1 MLVYAIVLIDM
12 MAGSILWPVWPE
24 FVKGYKHPELLLAI
38 GTALFIGTQLFTAP
52 LLGKLSDV
60 YGRRPIFII
69 SAAGTF
75 LANLLLLPRNA
86 FAYFSNR
93 GADGLTNGVYSA
105 VRSAITD
112 ISPRQDLMKNMGLEG
127 TIVSLGFVLGPLL
140 AAGVLLGLKVE
151 PASASAV
158 LVTTGVSISF
168 LNILLSLIFRETL
181 TNKIS
186 LTRGEVPR
194 LFRDAINLP
203 GHLRRIITLDKQR
216 PGLRNVVALQLFLT
230 MSLGYY
236 NYLITYISLGGLRL
250 SPKEISYFFVYFGV
264 VFLIVSYGFFTHWV
278 DKVDARRFVVVT
290 AALGIAAHVGY
301 AFVGSAVLALYII
314 VTIDCLTISLLPGV
328 MDGLLARYTQDDD
341 RGELFGI
348 TQALNGIASLL
359 TTIVFGGL
367 SVISLSLPFYW
378 FALCLVPLLWA
389 PRLIT
394 VRRDL
399 VVTGQ

>member
-1 MLVYAIVLIDM
+1 M

-278 DKVDARRFVVVT
+278 DKVDARRFVMAT

-359 TTIVFGGL
+359 TTAVFGGL

-378 FALCLVPLLWA
+378 FAFCLVPLLWA

>member
-1 MLVYAIVLIDM
+1 M

-24 FVKGYKHPELLLAI
+24 FVKGYQHPELLLAI

-86 FAYFSNR
+86 LAYFSNR

-236 NYLITYISLGGLRL
+236 NYLITYISLGGLCL

-264 VFLIVSYGFFTHWV
+264 VFLIVSYGFFAYWV
-278 DKVDARRFVVVT
+278 GKVDARRFVVVT
-290 AALGIAAHVGY
+290 AALGIATHVGY
-301 AFVGSAVLALYII
+301 ALIGNATLALYII

-389 PRLIT
+389 SRLIT

>member
-1 MLVYAIVLIDM
+1 M

>member
-1 MLVYAIVLIDM
+1 M

-69 SAAGTF
+69 SAMGTF

-127 TIVSLGFVLGPLL
+127 TIVSLGFVLGPLV
-140 AAGVLLGLKVE
+140 AAGVLLGLAVG
-151 PASASAV
+151 PDSASAV
-158 LVTTGVSISF
+158 LITTGVSISF
-168 LNILLSLIFRETL
+168 LNIILSLLFRETL
-181 TNKIS
+181 TNKIV
-186 LTRGEVPR
+186 LKQGEIPH

-203 GHLRRIITLDKQR
+203 GHLRRIMVLDKQR
-216 PGLRNVVALQLFLT
+216 PGLRNVVVLQLFLT

-278 DKVDARRFVVVT
+278 GKVDARRFVVVT

-301 AFVGSAVLALYII
+301 ALVGSATLALYII

-328 MDGLLARYTQDDD
+328 MDGMLARYTQEDD

-348 TQALNGIASLL
+348 TQALNGIASLI
-359 TTIVFGGL
+359 TTIIFGGL

-378 FALCLVPLLWA
+378 FALCLIPLLWA

-399 VVTGQ
+399 VHTGQ

>member
-1 MLVYAIVLIDM
+1 M

-378 FALCLVPLLWA
+378 FALCLIPLLWA

-399 VVTGQ
+399 VHTSR

>member
-1 MLVYAIVLIDM
+1 M

-24 FVKGYKHPELLLAI
+24 FVKGYQHPELLLAI

-181 TNKIS
+181 TNKVS

-278 DKVDARRFVVVT
+278 SKVDARRFVVVT

>member
-1 MLVYAIVLIDM
+1 MKRNHSLPLVYAIVLIDM

-60 YGRRPIFII
+60 YGRRPIFIV
-69 SAAGTF
+69 SAVGTF

-86 FAYFSNR
+86 LAYFSNR

-127 TIVSLGFVLGPLL
+127 TIVSLGFVLGPLV
-140 AAGVLLGLKVE
+140 AAGVLLGLRVA

-158 LVTTGVSISF
+158 LITTGVSISF

-186 LTRGEVPR
+186 LKQGEIPH
-194 LFRDAINLP
+194 LFRNAINLP
-203 GHLRRIITLDKQR
+203 EHLHRIRALDKQR
-216 PGLRNVVALQLFLT
+216 PGLRNVVVLQLFLT

-236 NYLITYISLGGLRL
+236 NYLITYISLGGLRM

-264 VFLIVSYGFFTHWV
+264 VFLIISYGFFTYWV
-278 DKVDARRFVVVT
+278 DKVDARRFLVVM
-290 AALGIAAHVGY
+290 AALGIATHVGY
-301 AFVGSAVLALYII
+301 ALVGSAPLALYII

-328 MDGLLARYTQDDD
+328 MDGLLAHYTQDDD

-348 TQALNGIASLL
+348 TQALNGIASLV

-378 FALCLVPLLWA
+378 FALCLVPLLLA
-389 PRLIT
+389 PRLI
-394 VRRDL
+394 V
-399 VVTGQ
+399 